1 GSEGV
6 GPATIAAHVGSLQQR
21 FLDSGVAPGE
31 LLPPLPH
38 RRGSFLTFR
47 TGHAGDRYRRLHEQG
62 VVTDYRR
69 DRLRI
74 GFGVYHDQ
82 ADVDRRGRVLPELCA
97 RPGSAT
103 SEGDNQ
109 SQGPFLWATPAGK
122 GIIARCPWYRPFAS
136 CPSTR

>member
-1 GSEGV
+1 MDAVLGWLETEGV
-6 GPATIAAHVGSLQQR
+6 GPAEIAAHVGSLQQQ

-47 TGHAGDRYRRLHEQG
+47 TGHAGDLYRRLHEQG

-82 ADVDRRGRVLPELCA
+82 ADVDRLVRVLAEL
-97 RPGSAT
+97 
-103 SEGDNQ
+103 
-109 SQGPFLWATPAGK
+109 
-122 GIIARCPWYRPFAS
+122 
-136 CPSTR
+136 